1 MYVSGVVAIF
11 NRFYLTVGDIL
22 QQNVKTGEVYVLEE
36 IYSSGAFFKA
46 TF

>member
-11 NRFYLTVGDIL
+11 NRFYLTDGDIL